1 MASGNRTACPT
12 SRSTE
17 DLPDWLRYGRGVE
30 QQIRFCT
37 ADDGVRL
44 AYATFGSG
52 PPLVKAANWVTHL
65 EFDFTSPLW
74 RHWWE
79 ELGSRHTVLRYDE
92 RGCGLSDREPEDLSL
107 EAFVGDLEKV
117 VDAAGLDQFALLG
130 VSQGGGVAIRYAIEH
145 PERVTHLIL
154 CGGYA
159 RGRMQRDLSPD
170 ERAEA
175 ELLQSIVQVGWGKA
189 DPLFRRVFTTMFVPE
204 ATEEQKDWFDE
215 LMHISVTPE
224 MAMRLR
230 RAWSGVD
237 VTGYLADCEVPALV
251 AHSRGDRAVP
261 FEEGRLVASEMPN
274 AQFLPL
280 ESDNHVLLPTEPA
293 WDVFVA
299 GLRSFLGSVE
309 STEPSPPQLSERE
322 LEVMRL
328 VADGLSNAQ
337 IAGRLY
343 LSPRTV
349 ERHLSN
355 IYAKLGLS
363 GRSARAAAAAMVA
376 RLD

>member
-1 MASGNRTACPT
+1 MSFGNRTALPA
-12 SRSTE
+12 SRSTQDRE
-17 DLPDWLRYGRGVE
+17 STLLYGRGVE

-74 RHWWE
+74 RHWWD

-92 RGCGLSDREPEDLSL
+92 RGCGLSDREPADLSL
-107 EAFVGDLEKV
+107 EAFVDDLEKV

-130 VSQGGGVAIRYAIEH
+130 VSQGGGVAIRYAFEH

-224 MAMRLR
+224 MAVKLR

-237 VTGYLADCEVPALV
+237 VTSDLADCEVPALV

-261 FEEGRLVASEMPN
+261 FEEGRRIAREMPD
-274 AQFLPL
+274 ARFLPL

-293 WDVFVA
+293 WEVFVTNV
-299 GLRSFLGSVE
+299 RSFLGSVQT
-309 STEPSPPQLSERE
+309 TEPTRPQLSDRE

-363 GRSARAAAAAMVA
+363 GRSARAAAAALVA
-376 RLD
+376 RFE